1 MKTMQVEIKDP
12 RAVKILGDLAD
23 LGIISIKENQKEE
36 GFLSMVNKIRNQ
48 AENRIPTTDDIRKE
62 VQLVMQSILYNNK
75 VLKSNGL

>member
-1 MKTMQVEIKDP
+1 MKTFQVEIKDP
-12 RAVKILGDLAD
+12 RAVKILSDLAD
-23 LGIISIKENQKEE
+23 LGIIAIKENKKEE

-48 AENRIPTTDDIRKE
+48 AENNIPSTEDIRKE